1 MGSVVSPIP
10 DEVIYV
16 SLELIFPAAFVAP
29 WSIPVLMEMSAMN
42 LPGTIG
48 FELRINNTCTRNKHF
63 RYVRLPSNNVYRAN
77 SDFSNRQR
85 TKESTKCAG
94 KMEQNRVS
102 QC

>member
-29 WSIPVLMEMSAMN
+29 WSTQVLMEMSAVN

-48 FELRINNTCTRNKHF
+48 
-63 RYVRLPSNNVYRAN
+63 
-77 SDFSNRQR
+77 
-85 TKESTKCAG
+85 
-94 KMEQNRVS
+94 
-102 QC
+102 